1 MTRDEFI
8 INFFNTDNS
17 PAPHV
22 WDKINTPV
30 SIFGVEYALVG
41 MIYDLQIQVKQQ
53 GDVIEKL
60 IESLL
65 EEINE

>member
-22 WDKINTPV
+22 WDKISTPV

-53 GDVIEKL
+53 GKL

-65 EEINE
+65 GEINE